1 MFSTTLSHLIAT
13 NSAPFLIPFVPIRE
27 RLKEKV
33 EHFFGCEYE
42 LCIEFTGLIRL
53 VFISFFLFQ
62 LYWTLV
68 LFFLLLVFNPPR
80 LYIYIYILEIK
91 SAGVEELALDGTV
104 MITGPISSNG
114 TLRYLIYFYVIFA
127 FYVLS

>member
-1 MFSTTLSHLIAT
+1 M
-13 NSAPFLIPFVPIRE
+13 
-27 RLKEKV
+27 
-33 EHFFGCEYE
+33 
-42 LCIEFTGLIRL
+42 
-53 VFISFFLFQ
+53 
-62 LYWTLV
+62 
-68 LFFLLLVFNPPR
+68 LFFLLIVFNPPR
-80 LYIYIYILEIK
+80 FDIYIYILEIK

>member
-1 MFSTTLSHLIAT
+1 
-13 NSAPFLIPFVPIRE
+13 
-27 RLKEKV
+27 
-33 EHFFGCEYE
+33 
-42 LCIEFTGLIRL
+42 
-53 VFISFFLFQ
+53 
-62 LYWTLV
+62 V
-68 LFFLLLVFNPPR
+68 LFFLLIVFNPPR
-80 LYIYIYILEIK
+80 FDIYIYILEIK

>member
-1 MFSTTLSHLIAT
+1 M
-13 NSAPFLIPFVPIRE
+13 
-27 RLKEKV
+27 
-33 EHFFGCEYE
+33 
-42 LCIEFTGLIRL
+42 
-53 VFISFFLFQ
+53 
-62 LYWTLV
+62 

-80 LYIYIYILEIK
+80 LYIYIYIYILEIK